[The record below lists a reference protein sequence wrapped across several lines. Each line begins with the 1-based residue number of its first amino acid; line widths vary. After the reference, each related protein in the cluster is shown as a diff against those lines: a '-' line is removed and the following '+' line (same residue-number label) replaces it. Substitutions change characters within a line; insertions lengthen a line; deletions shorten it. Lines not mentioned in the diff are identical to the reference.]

1 MREARHWSQAELGR
15 RVGLGQSRIAAIEA
29 TGQQAAK
36 RPASVSI
43 DQAVT
48 FAQILSVPVEI
59 LLFEHLPSDAA
70 VSTQRLV
77 KILGE
82 AEGVQQAIQWLQ
94 EDWAKLVSVI
104 QDFAGVN
111 VTPST

>member
-1 MREARHWSQAELGR
+1 MREGRGWSQAELGR

-29 TGQQAAK
+29 TGQRAK
-36 RPASVSI
+36 SRSATVNI

-70 VSTQRLV
+70 VSTQQLV
-77 KILGE
+77 KILAR
-82 AEGVQQAIQWLQ
+82 AEGVQQSIEYLR
-94 EDWAKLVSVI
+94 EDWAGLVSTI
-104 QDFAGVN
+104 QGFADS
-111 VTPST
+111 P